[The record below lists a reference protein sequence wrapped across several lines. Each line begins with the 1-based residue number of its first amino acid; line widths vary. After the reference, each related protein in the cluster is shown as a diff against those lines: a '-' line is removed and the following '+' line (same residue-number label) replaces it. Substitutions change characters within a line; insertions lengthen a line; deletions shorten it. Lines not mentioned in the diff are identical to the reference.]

1 MTTHKKYLKLNYFMN
16 KNELSE
22 EEKDLNRKVLIGIGV
37 GSLIAFSVITGSCH
51 LYFLL
56 I

>member
-1 MTTHKKYLKLNYFMN
+1 MKKYLKLNYIMN
-16 KNELSE
+16 KNDLSE

-37 GSLIAFSVITGSCH
+37 GSLIAFSVITGGYY

>member
-1 MTTHKKYLKLNYFMN
+1 MN

-22 EEKDLNRKVLIGIGV
+22 EEKDLNRKVLIGIGI
-37 GSLIAFSVITGSCH
+37 GSLIAFSVITGSY
-51 LYFLL
+51 YFYLLL

>member
-1 MTTHKKYLKLNYFMN
+1 MVIYKKISKIKYIMN

-37 GSLIAFSVITGSCH
+37 GSLIAFSVITGGCY
-51 LYFLL
+51 LYLLL

>member
-1 MTTHKKYLKLNYFMN
+1 MGI
-16 KNELSE
+16 NELSE

-37 GSLIAFSVITGSCH
+37 GSLIAFSVITGSCY